1 MNAFVF
7 LADGFEETEAIAPID
22 VMRRAGFNVVTV
34 SIMGRKQVKG
44 SHGINVEADALFEQT
59 DFSAAGMLVLP
70 GGMPGTKNLAAHEG
84 LAKLLTAAAGKDVIL
99 GAICAAPSVY
109 GGLGLLKG
117 EKATCYPGFEEYL
130 TGAEVKKEPVVV
142 SNQFVT
148 SRGAGTA
155 MRFGLALVAKV
166 KGQSFADELAAAMEF
181 K

>member
-22 VMRRAGFNVVTV
+22 IMRRAGFNVTTV

-59 DFSAAGMLVLP
+59 DFSVAGMLVLP

-109 GGLGLLKG
+109 GGLGLLQG

-155 MRFGLALVAKV
+155 MRFGFALVAKV